1 MAKRSKA
8 PSKAGKRG
16 EAGARY
22 AEFKAKWE
30 ARSRDPNYSGGG
42 DWFVDKPELS
52 LDAVP
57 FVQTLWMLGYVTQD
71 RRFADLRSWIMQSG
85 LIDPATGHW
94 SRYGTT
100 LANPL
105 TLETCEM
112 IEDLTA
118 GGTSKRL
125 AIAEAV
131 AELAIGANS
140 FAAACKSVDRVLRE
154 FRKFVR
160 QKPA

>member
-1 MAKRSKA
+1 MRA
-8 PSKAGKRG
+8 PRKAGKRG
-16 EAGARY
+16 EAAARY
-22 AEFKAKWE
+22 AALKAKWG
-30 ARSRDPNYSGGG
+30 ARRRDLDYAGGG

-57 FVQTLWMLGYVTQD
+57 FLQTLRTLGSVTQH
-71 RRFADLRSWIMQSG
+71 RQFADLHRWIMQSG
-85 LIDPATGHW
+85 LIDRATGHW

-105 TLETCEM
+105 TRDTCEM
-112 IEDLTA
+112 IEDLIA
-118 GGTSKRL
+118 GRTSERL

-131 AELAIGANS
+131 AELAIGDTS
-140 FAAACKSVDRVLRE
+140 FEAACKSVKRVLNE
-154 FRKFVR
+154 ARKLTR